1 MNNLNQIEQLYL
13 AISND
18 LKIPKYEQEPEN
30 LFKNRLVYSGLAY
43 WVMNLFLDRD
53 FEDEDIGKVSKSH
66 VTLSAK
72 DV

>member
-18 LKIPKYEQEPEN
+18 LKISKYEQEPEN

-43 WVMNLFLDRD
+43 WVMNLF
-53 FEDEDIGKVSKSH
+53 
-66 VTLSAK
+66 
-72 DV
+72 